1 MPLVQDNPRKAD
13 PDAESDAGEDG
24 GESGEGWVTMITMLM
39 LTTLG
44 GGGQGDVPLAR
55 QLLRPRRLSNVGGIC
70 EVRKVTVS
78 SSGIPP

>member
-13 PDAESDAGEDG
+13 PDAESDAGENG
-24 GESGEGWVTMITMLM
+24 GESGEGRVTMITMLM

-55 QLLRPRRLSNVGGIC
+55 QLLRHRRGRNDIRLCQVESV
-70 EVRKVTVS
+70 
-78 SSGIPP
+78 